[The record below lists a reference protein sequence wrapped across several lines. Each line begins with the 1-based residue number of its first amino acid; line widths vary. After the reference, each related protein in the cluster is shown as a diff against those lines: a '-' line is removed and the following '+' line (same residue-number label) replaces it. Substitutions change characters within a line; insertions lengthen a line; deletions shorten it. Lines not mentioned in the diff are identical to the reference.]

1 MQYSE
6 NTLNIIVAKSYKGI
20 GRAWIINNLN
30 GNEDEDEIVFLINR
44 YAKGDYQTTVDEF
57 KRKKLELKQKFE
69 TLEGFVDCVVSFKDK
84 NFPPYKGKVKISE
97 CPVILFYKGNL
108 NLLDSN
114 NKNIAVIGL
123 LNPDDSIKQREEV
136 VVDTLVKKGVTIVSG
151 LALGCD
157 KIAHEQALKS
167 NGTTI
172 AILPSSLDNILPA
185 LNRELAHE
193 IVNKNG
199 LLISEYYDK
208 PQSKYI
214 LTGRYIERDR
224 LQALFSDSIILSA
237 SYAKNDKGN
246 DSGSRLA
253 MGYAFNYGI
262 PRAVI
267 YDAENDSDNPKY
279 DLNRQIIR
287 QQKDV
292 IIINPNNVNDAIN
305 KIILKKPEINV
316 KKESSNDLFT

>member
-157 KIAHEQALKS
+157 KIAHE
-167 NGTTI
+167 
-172 AILPSSLDNILPA
+172 
-185 LNRELAHE
+185 
-193 IVNKNG
+193 
-199 LLISEYYDK
+199 
-208 PQSKYI
+208 
-214 LTGRYIERDR
+214 
-224 LQALFSDSIILSA
+224 
-237 SYAKNDKGN
+237 
-246 DSGSRLA
+246 
-253 MGYAFNYGI
+253 
-262 PRAVI
+262 
-267 YDAENDSDNPKY
+267 
-279 DLNRQIIR
+279 
-287 QQKDV
+287 
-292 IIINPNNVNDAIN
+292 
-305 KIILKKPEINV
+305 
-316 KKESSNDLFT
+316 